1 MSLFNAYVTLSGAVD
16 ADISRDERMAHRTT
30 YRIGGPASMVA
41 VCHTYAALVKVLDV
55 LHEEGVEWVVM
66 GKGSNVLVS
75 DAGFEGCVIVLGREF
90 SRITLGDD
98 GLVTAGA
105 GVILSKLVTFALSNS
120 LAGLEFACGIPGT
133 LGGAISMDAGT
144 RHEWIG
150 QRLSDVV
157 VLRPGEGLHRYPAS
171 EVEWGYR
178 RTSIPT
184 SEIVLEATLRLE
196 PQDKARIASE
206 MDQRLARRRR
216 TQPMGKPSCGSVF
229 RNPGTESVAKM
240 LDECGLKGYSVG
252 GASVSDTHANF
263 IVNNGDATARDVI
276 AVMGHMH
283 DEVLEK
289 RGVDLQPE
297 VKFLGFSS

>member
-1 MSLFNAYVTLSGAVD
+1 VSLFNAYVTLSGAVD

-157 VLRPGEGLHRYPAS
+157 VLRPGEGLHRHPAS

>member
-1 MSLFNAYVTLSGAVD
+1 
-16 ADISRDERMAHRTT
+16 
-30 YRIGGPASMVA
+30 
-41 VCHTYAALVKVLDV
+41 
-55 LHEEGVEWVVM
+55 
-66 GKGSNVLVS
+66 
-75 DAGFEGCVIVLGREF
+75 
-90 SRITLGDD
+90 
-98 GLVTAGA
+98 
-105 GVILSKLVTFALSNS
+105 
-120 LAGLEFACGIPGT
+120 
-133 LGGAISMDAGT
+133 MDAGT